1 MSTFCSRIEYELPI
15 DYNDYALHLAKEN
28 AVRYQRGKK
37 LQITFNISSFPSLF
51 GLRMMIPRENSN
63 KDFWS
68 EVFRKIARF
77 PRKSLRILRAWAYV
91 LYLNTPFSW
100 PYGVHKFTG
109 KCMFMLCISKAWIS
123 KLCTTLHS
131 RPISSRM
138 NSFWRKRHKLI
149 NLLLIPTIITTL
161 EGAWSII

>member
-1 MSTFCSRIEYELPI
+1 M
-15 DYNDYALHLAKEN
+15 HLAKEN

-138 NSFWRKRHKLI
+138 NSFWRKRHKQI
-149 NLLLIPTIITTL
+149 NLLLIPTIITTSHYTH
-161 EGAWSII
+161 ECV